1 MGRGGGG
8 EGGGCPSV
16 CPIPAVILGTLGWL
30 LTPPNTI
37 PTADSEPPP
46 LHPKAML
53 NTLGSPTPREAGWGR
68 CAVAMGTA
76 RLPSPW
82 RWGWVPWQPLPPPPT
97 PPHNA
102 MWLGDP
108 RMVEWTHSPLGW
120 GTKGMLSTH
129 RSLYPGWGPSP
140 YSDSPPPWHTP
151 CCCLPPGHAA
161 LPALA

>member
-1 MGRGGGG
+1 M
-8 EGGGCPSV
+8 
-16 CPIPAVILGTLGWL
+16 L
-30 LTPPNTI
+30 LPWEQPV
-37 PTADSEPPP
+37 SH
-46 LHPKAML
+46 LHGDGDGFPGNL
-53 NTLGSPTPREAGWGR
+53 YPF
-68 CAVAMGTA
+68 
-76 RLPSPW
+76 
-82 RWGWVPWQPLPPPPT
+82 LPP

-140 YSDSPPPWHTP
+140 YRDSPPPWHTP